1 MADPR
6 TPRPPRSAGPEG
18 GGNGGRGRGGGI
30 AAEAAASS
38 ARGALLVVAAVIVGV
53 VLLQVVGN
61 DDTDTAKPP
70 NPTNATASS
79 STTAPDGE
87 TTTPTD
93 DGTNPEKDPS
103 KLVVQVLNG
112 RGVQGVAGQMTDALR
127 EQGYTSILD
136 PADADP
142 RTGDVVMCRKRFQRE
157 GTTLVTHV
165 GPGTVLEAFPD
176 PLPSTAD
183 DSVECLVI
191 LGSAAQ

>member
-1 MADPR
+1 V
-6 TPRPPRSAGPEG
+6 
-18 GGNGGRGRGGGI
+18 
-30 AAEAAASS
+30 AAASS

-61 DDTDTAKPP
+61 EDTDTGAPSNSAKP
-70 NPTNATASS
+70 TAT
-79 STTAPDGE
+79 STTSVPDGE

-93 DGTNPEKDPS
+93 DTSPEKDPS

-136 PADADP
+136 PGDAEP
-142 RTGDVVMCRKRFQRE
+142 REGDVVMCRKRFQRE

-176 PLPSTAD
+176 PLPANAD
-183 DSVECLVI
+183 PSVECLVI

>member
-6 TPRPPRSAGPEG
+6 TPRPPRSAGADG

-61 DDTDTAKPP
+61 DDTDPGSSP
-70 NPTNATASS
+70 NPTNGTVE
-79 STTAPDGE
+79 STTTVPDGE

-93 DGTNPEKDPS
+93 DTSPEKDPS
-103 KLVVQVLNG
+103 KLIVQVLNG
-112 RGVQGVAGQMTDALR
+112 RGVQGVAGQMTEALR

-136 PADADP
+136 PRDADP
-142 RTGDVVMCRKRFQRE
+142 REGDVVMCRKRFQRE
-157 GTTLVTHV
+157 GTTLVTHI
-165 GPGTVLEAFPD
+165 GPGTQLEAFPD
-176 PLPSTAD
+176 PLPTNAD
-183 DSVECLVI
+183 PSVECLVI